1 MTSDQIVIFVSW
13 LIKRKLSAAT
23 INSYMSGL
31 RMIHLTQGIDIPALR
46 HPIINSILEGKAHI
60 ETVNARLKNKPK
72 RLPITLNLLKLI
84 KAKINIWEESDQ
96 MRLLVWSVCLI
107 CFFGG
112 FRIHE
117 ILAKSKNV
125 FDSAFTLL
133 GKDLKVTNIKVG
145 KENLSTLQV
154 LIKSPKEDRVG
165 KEFIIDVYET
175 KGSLCPVKYFQR
187 WKNSNPPN
195 SQRKPAFLKPDG
207 SPLTGQEFNKILK
220 TLLGPHIDYTKRK
233 VSSHSFRG
241 GMATL
246 LGQLG
251 YSDEDIQAMG
261 RWSSRAFE
269 AYMKLPRTRRAIMA
283 KKLAKQ
289 CIQ

>member
-46 HPIINSILEGKAHI
+46 HPIINSIPEGKAHI
-60 ETVNARLKNKPK
+60 ETVKARLKNKPK

-125 FDSAFTLL
+125 FDPAFTLL
-133 GKDLKVTNIKVG
+133 GKDLKVTNIKVC
-145 KENLSTLQV
+145 KESLSTLQV
-154 LIKSPKEDRVG
+154 LIN
-165 KEFIIDVYET
+165 
-175 KGSLCPVKYFQR
+175 LQR
-187 WKNSNPPN
+187 
-195 SQRKPAFLKPDG
+195 RI
-207 SPLTGQEFNKILK
+207 E
-220 TLLGPHIDYTKRK
+220 
-233 VSSHSFRG
+233 
-241 GMATL
+241 
-246 LGQLG
+246 
-251 YSDEDIQAMG
+251 
-261 RWSSRAFE
+261 
-269 AYMKLPRTRRAIMA
+269 
-283 KKLAKQ
+283 
-289 CIQ
+289 